1 MMETQ
6 LALRV
11 KHWLENDPDPRT
23 QKELQTLIDSGN
35 DEELQQR
42 FSARLAFGTAGLR
55 GVVKA
60 GPMGMNRLVVQQ
72 TSAGLGDY
80 LKLQVSDVDTRGVVI
95 GYDGR
100 HDSRQFAHD
109 AAGVLTAMGIKV
121 YLTCKVA
128 PTPLIAFGVTH
139 LNAAAGIVVTA
150 SHNPPQYNGYKVY
163 WGNGAQIIPPHDSGI
178 AACIDRVATTKVRL
192 HSLDEAHKSGNLVI
206 LEDDFYQDYRQGIKR
221 APVLQNHIS
230 QSGVLRNSVL
240 QSSVLQKHVS
250 QRAVLQNRALET
262 NSQPELVS
270 LSYTAMH
277 GVGADMAETVLAD
290 AGFTRV
296 YSVAA
301 QREPDGDF
309 PTVNFPNPEEKGAMD
324 LVIAEAKQH
333 NAMLACANDPD
344 ADRFAVAV
352 RTDAG
357 DYQMLTGDQ
366 VGVLFGHYLMTH
378 APETHRLTCTT
389 IVSSSLLSKV
399 AASFN
404 ATCLTTLTGFK
415 WLTNVGMAEQTDDNQ
430 CLFAYEEALGYM
442 VGSMVWDKDGLSAL
456 VAFAQ
461 LTAELASQ
469 GLSIWDRLESIYQ
482 EHGFHLNTQVS
493 IALKPSTPNIG
504 QYLRNDLPVSIA
516 SKPVISTDDISS
528 GIRTFQDGSTE
539 TIDLPSSD
547 VLIFN
552 LEGGARVIVRPSGTE
567 PKIKCYYE
575 VVETMT
581 HDDTLQSAQARAQ
594 EVMDE
599 FVAAHQASLPQ

>member
-1 MMETQ
+1 MDTQ
-6 LALRV
+6 LKFRV
-11 KHWLENDPDPRT
+11 KHWLDKDPDPRSR
-23 QKELQTLIDSGN
+23 QELQALIDNGN
-35 DEELQQR
+35 EAELQRR
-42 FSARLAFGTAGLR
+42 FSGRLAFGTAGLR
-55 GVVKA
+55 GVVEA
-60 GPMGMNRLVVQQ
+60 GPIGMNRLVVQQ
-72 TSAGLGDY
+72 TSAGLGAY
-80 LKLQVSDVDTRGVVI
+80 LKQQVSDIDTRGVVI

-100 HDSRQFAHD
+100 HDSKQFAHD

-128 PTPLIAFGVTH
+128 PTPLVAFGVIH
-139 LNAAAGIVVTA
+139 LDVAAGIVVTA

-178 AACIDRVATTKVRL
+178 AACIDKAATESIHL
-192 HSLDEAHKSGNLVI
+192 LDLESAKAKGKLI
-206 LEDDFYQDYRQGIKR
+206 MLEDDFYQSYRQGIKD
-221 APVLQNHIS
+221 AAVLQNH
-230 QSGVLRNSVL
+230 
-240 QSSVLQKHVS
+240 
-250 QRAVLQNRALET
+250 T
-262 NSQPELVS
+262 QPELVS

-277 GVGADMAETVLAD
+277 GVGAEMAETVLAD
-290 AGFTRV
+290 AGVTQV
-296 YSVAA
+296 YSVAT

-324 LVIAEAKQH
+324 LVIAEAKKH
-333 NAMLACANDPD
+333 GAMLACANDPD

-352 RTDAG
+352 RTETG

-378 APETHRLTCTT
+378 AAKNQRLICTT

-399 AASFN
+399 AASLD

-415 WLTNVGMAEQTDDNQ
+415 WLTNVGMAEQTEDNQ

-469 GLSIWDRLESIYQ
+469 GLTIWDRLEAIYR

-493 IALKPSTPNIG
+493 IALKPTTPNIG
-504 QYLRNDLPVSIA
+504 AYLRKELPSVIA
-516 SKPVISTDDISS
+516 GKQVLSTDDISC
-528 GIRTFQDGSTE
+528 GLRTFNDGTTE
-539 TIDLPSSD
+539 VIDLPASD
-547 VLIFN
+547 VLIFK
-552 LEGGARVIVRPSGTE
+552 LEGGGRVIVRPSGTE

-575 VVETMT
+575 VVASMT
-581 HDDTLQSAQARAQ
+581 SNDSLESVQARAQ
-594 EVMDE
+594 AEMDD
-599 FVAAHQASLPQ
+599 FISAHQASLPQ